1 MPWSRRRTI
10 DERGQPRVL
19 LDPVAVSRAGGWGA
33 EAGARRIVTSPASAA
48 GAVGIGRPAVLAHP
62 IIQSIHQAT
71 AAPAS
76 NDCQYLTPLARNA
89 SSILT
94 ELPHPIGHEERTDF
108 SWVFELLVQLKEKI
122 DWSMIFNLLLVIFRN
137 IEFF

>member
-1 MPWSRRRTI
+1 M
-10 DERGQPRVL
+10 
-19 LDPVAVSRAGGWGA
+19 GGG
-33 EAGARRIVTSPASAA
+33 GRSQTDCHVTRFGGRSGGNWQASCS
-48 GAVGIGRPAVLAHP
+48 GSSNHP
-62 IIQSIHQAT
+62 IYS
-71 AAPAS
+71 PAS